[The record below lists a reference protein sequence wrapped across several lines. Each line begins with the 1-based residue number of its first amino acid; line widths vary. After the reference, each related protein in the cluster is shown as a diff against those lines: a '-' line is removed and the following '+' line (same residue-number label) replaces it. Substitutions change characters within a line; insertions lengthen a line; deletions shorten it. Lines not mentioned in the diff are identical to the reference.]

1 MKPPVIPDSLLQAGM
16 QRLVDEGRAE
26 WTTANG
32 ERALRLTALGK
43 ALLRQ
48 PRAPETVQ

>member
-1 MKPPVIPDSLLQAGM
+1 MKPPAIPERLLQAGM
-16 QRLVDEGRAE
+16 QRLVEEGRAE
-26 WTTANG
+26 WTTVNG

-48 PRAPETVQ
+48 PRASETVQ